1 MSNKYLVEAQAILD
15 SINGLA
21 QGQTDEKIVDN
32 KAAFPWWN
40 GNGVEL
46 TAGNYVQYEDD
57 VYQVIQDHT
66 TQSDWTPNIVPALFN
81 KITVEEWE
89 KWESGNFYKKGAKV
103 THNNKKWISNVDN
116 NHWEPGATGV
126 YTWDEVNE

>member
-1 MSNKYLVEAQAILD
+1 MAMNKYLEEAKNMLK
-15 SINGLA
+15 SIYGLA
-21 QGQTDEKIVDN
+21 DGQSDEKIVNN
-32 KAAFPWWN
+32 KSAFPWWN

-46 TAGNYVQYEDD
+46 KAGQYVQYETN
-57 VYQVIQDHT
+57 VYQVIQNHT
-66 TQSDWTPNIVPALFN
+66 TQPDWTPDIVPALFN

-89 KWESGNFYKKGAKV
+89 KWEPGNFYKKGAKV

-126 YTWDEVNE
+126 YTWDEQN

>member
-1 MSNKYLVEAQAILD
+1 MNKYLEEAKAMLK

-21 QGQTDEKIVDN
+21 EGQSDEKIVNN
-32 KAAFPWWN
+32 KSAFPWWN

-46 TAGNYVQYEDD
+46 KVGQYIRYEDD
-57 VYQVIQDHT
+57 VYQVIQNHT
-66 TQSDWTPNIVPALFN
+66 TQPDWTPDIVPALFN

-89 KWESGNFYKKGAKV
+89 KWEPGNFYKKGAKV
-103 THNNKKWISNVDN
+103 THNNKKWVSNVDN

-126 YTWDEVNE
+126 YTWDEWTG